1 MADLGDAY
9 NVVSEMR
16 ILPFGKKTIL
26 RLVIIL
32 VVPLLP
38 LTLTIIPL
46 EQMVDRLIKLAF

>member
-1 MADLGDAY
+1 LADLGDAY
-9 NVVSEMR
+9 DVVSEMR

>member
-1 MADLGDAY
+1 
-9 NVVSEMR
+9 VVSEMR

-38 LTLTIIPL
+38 LTLTVIPL